1 MSHKQLPPAA
11 NHSSVGDDDA
21 RRGRDSD
28 RATADAIHEKLEH
41 DGGNPVGAVA
51 TLSRSRWMWWA
62 SLPFAAFPPSGER
75 NAASEAIAVYSDIE
89 KLRAYANGA
98 EAAGGRVW
106 LRLRSGV
113 WARWSGWVKSIQS
126 DTTVT
131 NHEQRILDR
140 DDVLQ
145 WVLIHDN

>member
-1 MSHKQLPPAA
+1 MIDAPP
-11 NHSSVGDDDA
+11 
-21 RRGRDSD
+21 GRS
-28 RATADAIHEKLEH
+28 
-41 DGGNPVGAVA
+41 
-51 TLSRSRWMWWA
+51 SRSRRDGA
-62 SLPFAAFPPSGER
+62 KSAVQR
-75 NAASEAIAVYSDIE
+75 NAASEAIAVYSGIE
-89 KLRAYANGA
+89 KLWDYANGA
-98 EAAGGRVW
+98 EAAGGRVC

-131 NHEQRILDR
+131 NHEQRILDG